1 MKLAKGRGDV
11 LSLHLQ
17 TGHQVV
23 FLSAFHALL
32 RHVHSIYSP
41 QTSLLFAP
49 NLGEEM
55 RKDDVPLYEML
66 AKEALNIMPIG
77 PKWRCISMRYA
88 LPFRAFFVS
97 IPIKPFSKTATFGLQ
112 NCHFCNAKR
121 TVLECKTHHFRMQNA
136 PF

>member
-1 MKLAKGRGDV
+1 MFAHNSLMADFGLIFEFFYPSNTTYNTIMKLAKGRGDV

-55 RKDDVPLYEML
+55 RKDNVLLYEM
-66 AKEALNIMPIG
+66 
-77 PKWRCISMRYA
+77 
-88 LPFRAFFVS
+88 
-97 IPIKPFSKTATFGLQ
+97 
-112 NCHFCNAKR
+112 
-121 TVLECKTHHFRMQNA
+121 
-136 PF
+136 

>member
-17 TGHQVV
+17 TGLQVV
-23 FLSAFHALL
+23 FLSVFHALL

-41 QTSLLFAP
+41 QTSLLFAL

-55 RKDDVPLYEML
+55 LKDDVPLYEFL
-66 AKEALNIMPIG
+66 AKEALNIMAIG
-77 PKWRCISMRYA
+77 PKRRCISMRYA

-97 IPIKPFSKTATFGLQ
+97 IPIKPFSKTGTFALQ
-112 NCHFCNAKR
+112 NCHFWVAK
-121 TVLECKTHHFRMQNA
+121 LPLLGCKTATFGMQNWQ
-136 PF
+136 F